1 MNLLADES
9 VDGAIVDR
17 LRADNHAVLYVAE
30 MDPGID
36 DDTVLQRAM
45 RNGALLLTG
54 DRDFGELVFRLQRA
68 HAGVVLIRLAGLPA
82 AAKGDTVSRV
92 LADRGDEMRSAF
104 SVISPGRVRIR
115 RSVISTQSQSS

>member
-30 MDPGID
+30 MAPGID

-82 AAKGDTVSRV
+82 ARRATPCRACLLTAVTKCVP
-92 LADRGDEMRSAF
+92 RSA
-104 SVISPGRVRIR
+104 SSR
-115 RSVISTQSQSS
+115 RGEYVFVDP

>member
-17 LRADNHAVLYVAE
+17 LRADNHAVPYVAE
-30 MDPGID
+30 MAPGID

-54 DRDFGELVFRLQRA
+54 DRDFGELVFRLPAGARGCRA
-68 HAGVVLIRLAGLPA
+68 HPVG
-82 AAKGDTVSRV
+82 
-92 LADRGDEMRSAF
+92 RSARRGE
-104 SVISPGRVRIR
+104 GRHRVARAC
-115 RSVISTQSQSS
+115 

>member
-1 MNLLADES
+1 VNLLADES

-30 MDPGID
+30 MAPGID

-115 RSVISTQSQSS
+115 RSVIST